1 MILLLFVVIT
11 LVYVFLIGSL
21 AIGFDKV
28 KPFSLEDVEAKTNFS
43 ILIPFRNEA
52 ENLPALLKS
61 IAGLQ
66 YPKHL
71 FEVILVDDAS
81 EDASVSVIKKVL
93 DTNLST
99 NKCTR
104 TDIRIIDNV
113 RESNSPKKDAIT
125 SAIQMAKYDWIVTT
139 DADCILPK
147 FWLDTLDT
155 FIQKQEPNF
164 IVSPVTYGNVTS
176 FLDRFQLLDFL
187 SLQGATIGGFGIN
200 KPFLCN
206 GANLAYKKD
215 FFKGVQGFHG
225 NTNIA
230 SGDDIF
236 LLEKALKQDPTKV
249 HYLKCEHAIVTT
261 EAEKTTRTLISQRVR
276 WASKSANYKNSFAK
290 VVGCIVLLM
299 NAALITALAL
309 SIAGVFN
316 LRALLYLFLIKCS
329 IDFLLLFKTLRFYNQ
344 ESFLSSYLFSCLLY
358 PFFSVYVAIISVF
371 SNYKWKGRAFSK

>member
-28 KPFSLEDVEAKTNFS
+28 KPFSLEDVEAKTSFS

-71 FEVILVDDAS
+71 FEIILVDDAS
-81 EDASVSVIKKVL
+81 EDASVSVIKKIL

-99 NKCTR
+99 DKSTR
-104 TDIRIIDNV
+104 TDIIITDNV
-113 RESNSPKKDAIT
+113 RKSNSPKKDAIT
-125 SAIQMAKYDWIVTT
+125 SAIQIAKYNWIVTT

-147 FWLDTLDT
+147 FWLDTLDS

-164 IVSPVTYGNVTS
+164 IVSPVTYSNVTS

-215 FFKGVQGFHG
+215 FFKAVQGFQG

-236 LLEKALKQDPTKV
+236 LLEKALKQDAKKV
-249 HYLKCEHAIVTT
+249 HYLKCEHTIVTT

-299 NAALITALAL
+299 NASLITALTL
-309 SIAGVFN
+309 SITGLFN
-316 LRALLYLFLIKCS
+316 FKVLLYLFLIKCS

-358 PFFSVYVAIISVF
+358 PFFSVYVVIVSVF

>member
-1 MILLLFVVIT
+1 MILLLFVVIA
-11 LVYVFLIGSL
+11 LAYIFLIGSL

-61 IAGLQ
+61 IAALP
-66 YPKHL
+66 YPKDL

-81 EDASVSVIKKVL
+81 EDTSVAVIKNFISKRPF
-93 DTNLST
+93 DCAPAN
-99 NKCTR
+99 
-104 TDIRIIDNV
+104 IIITDNV
-113 RESNSPKKDAIT
+113 RKSNSPKKDAIT
-125 SAIQMAKYDWIVTT
+125 SAIQIAKYDWIVTT

-147 FWLDTLDT
+147 FWLDTLDA
-155 FIQKQEPNF
+155 FIQKKEPNF
-164 IVSPVTYGNVTS
+164 IVSPVTYSNVTS

-187 SLQGATIGGFGIN
+187 SLQGATIGGFGIK

-206 GANLAYKKD
+206 GANLAYKKE
-215 FFKGVQGFHG
+215 FFKAVQGFQG

-236 LLEKALKQDPTKV
+236 LLEKALKQDAKKV

-261 EAEKTTRTLISQRVR
+261 EAEKTTSSLISQRVR

-299 NAALITALAL
+299 NASLIVALAL
-309 SIAGVFN
+309 SVVGVFN
-316 LRALLYLFLIKCS
+316 FKVLLYLLLIKCS

-344 ESFLSSYLFSCLLY
+344 ESFLPSYLFSCLLY
-358 PFFSVYVAIISVF
+358 PFFSVYVVIVSVF
-371 SNYKWKGRAFSK
+371 SNYKWKGRAFRK